1 MQNTLALINGIGIT
15 MDENHPQCQGIYVK
29 DGKIEAVGSTETIRA
44 MAEND
49 QAQLIDLQGK
59 TFLPGLHDCH
69 VHMMNTGLAAIGID
83 LYPCRSIEA
92 VVQTLKSEQTPNREE
107 WIYGYGLDE
116 SRLAEK
122 RPPTAKELDAVFKER
137 PVYLADRGLH
147 YTQVNTA
154 ALEAMGFSGGEDGLI
169 KDKDGVCIGRL
180 KNKAHGHARKFFF
193 DKMTAEQ
200 RETAIRHTADLAVK
214 AGVTTIHAMEGG
226 DLSSDDD
233 IPVFLKIMDS
243 LPVHVVL
250 HWCSTRIED
259 VTNKQLK
266 IIGTDILLDG
276 SIGSRTAAFEEPY
289 ADDTSTNGE
298 LYYDDEWIT
307 DYIVA
312 AHQNKLQ
319 TGFHVIGQR
328 AISQVL
334 DCLERALDQYPM
346 DDHRFRLEHFG
357 FPDQRD
363 IERAADLGAVISTQ
377 PAFTYLR
384 GGPDSVYADRVGEER
399 NRHAYPIHDFLEA
412 GLVVNGGSDSN
423 VTPIDPLLGI
433 HAAVNPPYKR
443 NAISPGEALRLF
455 TIDGAYTAKEEKT
468 RGSLTPG
475 KAGDI
480 TVVSANPLTVPSD
493 SIGDMTVEMT
503 IYQGNV
509 VYQK

>member
-1 MQNTLALINGIGIT
+1 MSNKLALINGIGIT

-116 SRLAEK
+116 SRLTEK

-169 KDKDGVCIGRL
+169 KDKDGVCTGRL

-243 LPVHVVL
+243 LPVHIVL
-250 HWCSTRIED
+250 HWCSTSIKD
-259 VTNKQLK
+259 VTNKDLN

-289 ADDTSTNGE
+289 ADDTSTKGE
-298 LYYDDEWIT
+298 LYYDDDWIT

-312 AHQNKLQ
+312 AHQNGLQ

-328 AISQVL
+328 AITQVL
-334 DCLERALDQYPM
+334 DCLERALDQYPVT
-346 DDHRFRLEHFG
+346 DHRFRLEHFG
-357 FPDQRD
+357 FPNQRD
-363 IERAADLGAVISTQ
+363 IERAAALGAVISTQ

-384 GGPDSVYADRVGEER
+384 GGPDSVYADRVGAQR
-399 NRHAYPIHDFLEA
+399 NRRAYPIHDFLEA

-433 HAAVNPPYKR
+433 HAAVNPPYIQ
-443 NAISPGEALRLF
+443 NAISPYQALRLF

-468 RGSLTPG
+468 RGSLIPG

-493 SIGDMTVEMT
+493 SIRDMAVEMT